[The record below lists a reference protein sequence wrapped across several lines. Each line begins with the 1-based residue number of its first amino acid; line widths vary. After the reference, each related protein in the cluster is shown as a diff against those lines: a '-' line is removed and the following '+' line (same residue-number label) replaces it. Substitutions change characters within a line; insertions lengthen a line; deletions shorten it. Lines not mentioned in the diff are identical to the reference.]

1 VTAQTASRRAPAG
14 RPASPARRWRRR
26 VGWALPVLLLV
37 GAAWAVVLTQPGAPV
52 PAVGTVAERV
62 ARLAGDLA
70 GAGREQQPAY
80 ADPVRLLSVAR
91 LALETVA
98 MSVLAIGL
106 AALGALASVPLA
118 ARVLTVGELGPGRW
132 RTAIAFHV
140 ARAAHV
146 VTRSVPE
153 VVWALLVVLL
163 VPPGVLA
170 GALALALHEVGVL
183 GRLGADLVDDVDRAP
198 LRALRATGAG
208 RFALLGYGVLPA
220 ALPQL
225 VTVLL
230 YRWEVTVRASVVVG
244 FLTAAG
250 LGYQLRLDLSFRRWT
265 DVALVLLTYLLL
277 VWAVDAVS
285 SGLRRLAR

>member
-1 VTAQTASRRAPAG
+1 VTVQAASRHAPAG
-14 RPASPARRWRRR
+14 RRGGRAPLWRRR
-26 VGWALPVLLLV
+26 VGWALPALFLV

-52 PAVGTVAERV
+52 PAVGTVLERV
-62 ARLAGDLA
+62 TRLAADLV
-70 GAGREQQPAY
+70 GVGREQQPAY
-80 ADPVRLLSVAR
+80 TDPVRLLAVAR
-91 LALETVA
+91 LALETVV

-118 ARVLTVGELGPGRW
+118 ARVLTVGELGPGRL
-132 RTAIAFHV
+132 RTAVALYV

-163 VPPGVLA
+163 LPPGVLA

-183 GRLGADLVDDVDRAP
+183 GRLGADLVDDVD
-198 LRALRATGAG
+198 
-208 RFALLGYGVLPA
+208 
-220 ALPQL
+220 
-225 VTVLL
+225 LL

-265 DVALVLLTYLLL
+265 DVALVLLAYLLL
-277 VWAVDAVS
+277 VWAVEVVS
-285 SGLRRLAR
+285 AGLRRLAL

>member
-1 VTAQTASRRAPAG
+1 MTVHTASSPTAACRPGGRAPL
-14 RPASPARRWRRR
+14 WRRR
-26 VGWALPVLLLV
+26 VGWPLPALFLV

-52 PAVGTVAERV
+52 PAVGTVLERLT
-62 ARLAGDLA
+62 RLAADLA
-70 GAGREQQPAY
+70 GVGREQQPAY
-80 ADPVRLLSVAR
+80 TDPVRLLAVAR

-106 AALGALASVPLA
+106 AALGALASVSLA
-118 ARVLTVGELGPGRW
+118 ARVLTVGELGPSRL
-132 RTAIAFHV
+132 RTAVAFHV

-146 VTRSVPE
+146 LTRSVPE

-163 VPPGVLA
+163 LPPGVLA

-198 LRALRATGAG
+198 LCALRATGAG
-208 RFALLGYGVLPA
+208 RCALLGYGVLPA
-220 ALPQL
+220 VLPQL

-265 DVALVLLTYLLL
+265 DVALVLLAYLLL
-277 VWAVDAVS
+277 VWAVEVVS